1 MTLLSKSKLYLTC
14 SATAIACGAM
24 LLSPVAQA
32 SSFTGQRLAQN
43 TVPPKSEPA
52 PKAAPSSQTAP
63 SGQTAPAGQAAPAAG
78 PSLNLS
84 TDQKQKIQAIMQG
97 SANQIMAVLTPE
109 QKTKLKQA
117 ADTKQSPQA
126 VTAALNLTT
135 DQKNKIQSIQVEE
148 EKQIKAVLTPDQIK
162 VLQNRTAPK

>member
-1 MTLLSKSKLYLTC
+1 MTLLSKAKLYLTC

-24 LLSPVAQA
+24 ILSPVAQA
-32 SSFTGQRLAQN
+32 SPFTGQRLAQN
-43 TVPPKSEPA
+43 TASPKSAPA
-52 PKAAPSSQTAP
+52 STSAPA
-63 SGQTAPAGQAAPAAG
+63 GQTAPATG

-84 TDQKQKIQAIMQG
+84 ADQKQKIQAIMQG

-135 DQKNKIQSIQVEE
+135 DQKSKIQSIQVEE
-148 EKQIKAVLTPDQIK
+148 EKKIKAVLTPDQIK
-162 VLQNRTAPK
+162 ILQNRTAPK